1 MDARLNRFS
10 NQTAGKMLKYCEY
23 APPPP
28 GRECLSGTL
37 VLTMTATA
45 AALLDDPSDRAS
57 SAAAGPGSL
66 GPSLKNAPI

>member
-1 MDARLNRFS
+1 MDARLNLFS

-45 AALLDDPSDRAS
+45 APCSTTRATAPVRRPRARDH
-57 SAAAGPGSL
+57 SARA
-66 GPSLKNAPI
+66 